1 MALDRVGIAWRGFAV
16 AAVLVAGAAAA
27 GAQPAPPRVTPVPA
41 VRGPVAVTAG
51 SYPYMTASRLIEPAD
66 LASAGFVEEE
76 FFLSGTANVYDWPA
90 PGQLT
95 VRTANAPY
103 TTRILVRRPSD
114 PAKFSGTVVVEVMHT
129 PNAQDFS
136 LMWGWTHKYFLEHQD
151 AYVAIT
157 VMPVA
162 AQALTVFDPVRYAS
176 ISFAN
181 PAPGAC
187 PGGGAGAGDPAV
199 EEGLRWDMISQL
211 GALLKSTVPGRPL
224 ATLKVEKVYM
234 TTQDAILQTYINA
247 VHPHAKLANGQFV
260 YDGYVVKGGFRSA
273 RINRCAEPPENADPR
288 NQMRHVGV
296 PVIQLQMEGDL
307 PNAVAGRRPD
317 SDEPADRFRLWEV
330 AGTAHFDSAGYRGGF
345 PNYADMMR
353 GGLAMPV
360 RPLAPEMSGMTFP
373 NAFLEPSVAQCSPPI
388 TTEQP
393 ILAYMFHNAF
403 ARLDQWV
410 RTGVAPPRAERI
422 EMTGLGTPQAAV
434 VKDVYGNAKGG
445 VRTPLVDV
453 PASTYHAFHENSP
466 ARLCRQFGWEEP
478 FTWSRLE
485 QVHGSY
491 ANYAA
496 RLTAAIDRAVKERWL
511 LERDGQ
517 RLKAEM
523 LSGPSPAAAP
533 ATR

>member
-1 MALDRVGIAWRGFAV
+1 MGQSVWKVWLRGV
-16 AAVLVAGAAAA
+16 AAAA
-27 GAQPAPPRVTPVPA
+27 VVFVGAMPATAQTATSRGTLVPSVIGPLPVTSD
-41 VRGPVAVTAG
+41 
-51 SYPYMTASRLIEPAD
+51 SYPYMSASRLIEPTD
-66 LASAGFVEEE
+66 LAASGFVEEE

-90 PGQLT
+90 PGVLT
-95 VRTANAPY
+95 VKTANAPY

-114 PAKFSGTVVVEVMHT
+114 PAMFSGNVIVELMHT

-136 LMWGWTHKYFLEHQD
+136 LMWGWAHKYFLDHRD
-151 AYVAIT
+151 AYVALT

-162 AQALTVFDPVRYAS
+162 AQALKVFDPVRYAS

-187 PGGGAGAGDPAV
+187 PGGGAGAGDPSL

-211 GALLKSTVPGRPL
+211 GALLKSNVAGRPL
-224 ATLKVEKVYM
+224 ATLRVDRLYM
-234 TTQDAILQTYINA
+234 TTQDAVLQAYINA
-247 VHPHAKLANGQFV
+247 IHPHARLANGQFV

-273 RINRCAEPPENADPR
+273 RINRCADQPENTDPKNR
-288 NQMRHVGV
+288 MTNVGV

-317 SDEPADRFRLWEV
+317 SDEPADRYRLWEV

-345 PNYADMMR
+345 PNYTDMAR
-353 GGLAMPV
+353 GGLTMPV

-373 NAFLEPSVAQCSPPI
+373 NAFLEPSVAQCTPPV

-393 ILAYMFHNAF
+393 VLAFVFHSAF
-403 ARLDQWV
+403 ASLDQWV
-410 RTGVAPPRAERI
+410 RRGIAPPRAARL
-422 EMTGLGTPQAAV
+422 EMTGVGTPQAAV
-434 VKDVYGNAKGG
+434 VKDEFGNAKGG
-445 VRTPLVDV
+445 MRTPLVDV
-453 PASTYHAFHENSP
+453 PAATYHAFHENSP

-491 ANYAA
+491 EAYASK
-496 RLTAAIDRAVKERWL
+496 LTAAIDKAVKERWL

-523 LSGPSPAAAP
+523 LSGPTPPAP

>member
-1 MALDRVGIAWRGFAV
+1 MMGQWGRGAWVRPAV
-16 AAVLVAGAAAA
+16 AVAVVLVGVMPAS
-27 GAQPAPPRVTPVPA
+27 AQTAPLRVTPVPG
-41 VRGPVAVTAG
+41 VTGPLPVTAD
-51 SYPYMTASRLIEPAD
+51 SYPYMTARRLIEPTD
-66 LASAGFVEEE
+66 LAAAGFVEEE

-90 PGQLT
+90 PGALT
-95 VRTANAPY
+95 VKTANAPY
-103 TTRILVRRPSD
+103 TTRILVRRPID
-114 PAKFSGTVVVEVMHT
+114 PATFSGNVVVEIMHT

-136 LMWGWTHKYFLEHQD
+136 LMWGWTHQYFLEHHD

-162 AQALTVFDPVRYAS
+162 AQALKVFDAVRYAP

-187 PGGGAGAGDPAV
+187 PGGGTGAGDPSV
-199 EEGLRWDMISQL
+199 EEGLRWDMISQF
-211 GALLKSTVPGRPL
+211 GALLKSNAAGRPL
-224 ATLKVEKVYM
+224 AAFTVEKLYM

-247 VHPHAKLANGQFV
+247 IHPHAKLANGSFV
-260 YDGYVVKGGFRSA
+260 YDGYVAKGGFRSA
-273 RINRCAEPPENADPR
+273 RINRCADAPENADPR
-288 NQMRHVGV
+288 NQMTHVGV
-296 PVIQLQMEGDL
+296 PVMQLQMEGDL
-307 PNAVAGRRPD
+307 PNAAVGRRAD
-317 SDEPADRFRLWEV
+317 SDEPSDRYRLWEI

-345 PNYADMMR
+345 PNYTDMAR
-353 GGLAMPV
+353 GGLTMPV

-373 NAFLEPSVAQCSPPI
+373 NAFLEPSVAQCTPPI

-393 ILAYMFHNAF
+393 ILAYVFHSAF
-403 ARLDQWV
+403 ANLDRWV
-410 RTGVAPPRAERI
+410 RTGIAPPRAARL
-422 EMTGLGTPQAAV
+422 EMTGIGTPQAAV
-434 VKDVYGNAKGG
+434 VKDAFGNAKGG
-445 VRTPLVDV
+445 MRTPLVDV

-491 ANYAA
+491 EAYAST
-496 RLTAAIDRAVKERWL
+496 LTAAIDTAVKERWL

-517 RLKAEM
+517 RLKVGM
-523 LSGPSPAAAP
+523 LSGQTPAVR